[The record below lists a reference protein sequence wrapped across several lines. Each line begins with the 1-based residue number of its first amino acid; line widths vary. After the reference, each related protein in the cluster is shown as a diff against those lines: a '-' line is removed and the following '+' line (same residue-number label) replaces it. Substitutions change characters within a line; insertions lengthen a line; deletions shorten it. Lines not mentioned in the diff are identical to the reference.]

1 MAEYTMTITENAIPA
16 LQELAQPKK
25 SLSTLW
31 HDAVS
36 ILPNA
41 LVGEDESGELVI
53 YTGLT
58 LDEDGGIIEYDRTA
72 DR

>member
-1 MAEYTMTITENAIPA
+1 MTITENAIPA
-16 LQELAQPKK
+16 LQELAQPKR

-58 LDEDGGIIEYDRTA
+58 LNEDGGIIEYDRT
-72 DR
+72 DGL